1 MDRSLARRFLIAA
14 SKTNIESP
22 SFELNRRYPI
32 LEAYKNVLLSTT
44 FITRSLQAEDQSTTF
59 LVLRPPYSTVFKK
72 RDITDI
78 NSKSGHYKLVYKKKI
93 CCDNCHYFAIET

>member
-32 LEAYKNVLLSTT
+32 LEAYKNVLSETIL
-44 FITRSLQAEDQSTTF
+44 ITLTLQAEDQSTRF
-59 LVLRPPYSTVFKK
+59 LVLRPPYSKVFRQ
-72 RDITDI
+72 RDIADI
-78 NSKSGHYKLVYKKKI
+78 NSKSGKFKLLFKKKV